1 MKKLLS
7 LPPNLVNCFY
17 DVTGYSRSDWF
28 CTHDPIGQKLGSG
41 GGSAWLLEKACAET
55 GKDFDEWLASEKR
68 VLLHAGGQSR
78 RLPAYAPSGKILTPI
93 PVFRWERGQRL
104 SQDLLSLQIPLYQK
118 IMDAAPDNL
127 HTMIV
132 SGDVYIRCTKPLQH
146 IPEAD
151 VVCYGLW
158 LGPEVAKD
166 HGVFVSRHDTPSQLE
181 CMLQKPSVKTLGE
194 LMKDSFYLTDIG
206 IWLLSDRAVKL
217 LIKRSKERASGNG
230 CGTGCY
236 DLYSEFGCALGNHPR
251 LEDSELNQLSVAVLP
266 LPGGEFYH
274 FGTSPEIISSTLAI
288 QNLVND
294 QREIMHHSRK
304 PHPAMFVQN
313 SFTETTI
320 AENNQNMWIE
330 NSWVGQGWKLAHE
343 HIITGVPENNWE
355 IELRPGDCV
364 DIVPMGESEYCVR
377 PYGYHDLFRGDLRD
391 ETTLFLGKPFCQWAS
406 ERHIE
411 IGEIDGALDLQTARI
426 FPITDNMHDA
436 GLLLRWMLCQPE
448 LQGAKLLWEESRKA
462 SADDISAEADL
473 VRLFRQRSQFRADN
487 WRALSRNYEHSVFY
501 QVDLENA
508 ARDFATYRIA
518 EPLPISEQAPLLTRI
533 HDSMFRSELARRM
546 SMNAD
551 KTVVSDISSAYEEKA
566 FSLLREGLTE
576 RVLSEKQLPRMS
588 VYSDQIVWGRSS
600 VRIDIAGGWSDT
612 PPYCL
617 MEGGNVVNLAIE
629 LNGQPPLQSYIRP
642 CKEPKIVL
650 RSIDLGAIEEI
661 HTFEEL
667 ADFNHV
673 GSPFSIP
680 KAALALSGFLPD
692 FSVEKFDTLEN
703 QLKCF
708 GCGLEITLLSAI
720 PAGSGLGTSS
730 ILASTVLA
738 ALNDF
743 CGLMWD
749 KNEIGSRTLVLE
761 QLLTTGGGW
770 QDQFGGILQG
780 VKLLQTE
787 RGFDQNPVVRWLP
800 TDLYTLPEYKACHL
814 LYYTGITRTAKTI
827 LAEIVRRMFLNHHEE
842 IALLREMK
850 NHALDMYEAI
860 QRADFLEMGKLVRKT
875 WVQNQTI
882 DSGTN
887 PPEVQKIVAQIDDL
901 CLGYKLSGA
910 GGGGYLYMVA
920 KDPEAA
926 ARIRKILNDNR
937 PSANARFVEMSLSS
951 SGLQVSRS

>member
-1 MKKLLS
+1 MQKLLS
-7 LPPNLVNCFY
+7 LPPNLVGCFHEI
-17 DVTGYSRSDWF
+17 TGLSREEYF
-28 CTHDPIGQKLGSG
+28 CTNDPVGQKLGSG
-41 GGSAWLLEKACAET
+41 GGTAWLLQQAYVASLNDKDAET
-55 GKDFDEWLASEKR
+55 FSQWLGREKR
-68 VLLHAGGQSR
+68 ILLHAGGQSR
-78 RLPAYAPSGKILTPI
+78 RLPSYAPSGKILTPL

-104 SQDLLSLQIPLYQK
+104 SQNLLSLQVPLYEQMMK
-118 IMDAAPDNL
+118 AAPESL

-132 SGDVYIRCTKPLQH
+132 SGDVYIRATLPLQP
-146 IPEAD
+146 IPDAD

-158 LGPEVAKD
+158 LGPEIAKN
-166 HGVFVSRHDTPSQLE
+166 HGVFVSSRQHPQE
-181 CMLQKPSVKTLGE
+181 MKCMLQKPAVETLSSLLNE
-194 LMKDSFYLTDIG
+194 HLYLTDIG
-206 IWLLSDRAVKL
+206 IWMLSDRAVEL
-217 LIKRSKERASGNG
+217 LMKRSTRNSTLKE
-230 CGTGCY
+230 Y
-236 DLYSEFGCALGNHPR
+236 DLYGEFGLALGTHPTVN
-251 LEDSELNQLSVAVLP
+251 DPELAELKVAVLP

-274 FGTSPEIISSTLAI
+274 FGTSRELISSMVTI
-288 QNLVND
+288 QNLEND
-294 QREIMHHSRK
+294 QRKIMHHSRK

-642 CKEPKIVL
+642 
-650 RSIDLGAIEEI
+650 
-661 HTFEEL
+661 
-667 ADFNHV
+667 
-673 GSPFSIP
+673 
-680 KAALALSGFLPD
+680 
-692 FSVEKFDTLEN
+692 
-703 QLKCF
+703 
-708 GCGLEITLLSAI
+708 
-720 PAGSGLGTSS
+720 
-730 ILASTVLA
+730 
-738 ALNDF
+738 LN
-743 CGLMWD
+743 
-749 KNEIGSRTLVLE
+749 
-761 QLLTTGGGW
+761 
-770 QDQFGGILQG
+770 
-780 VKLLQTE
+780 
-787 RGFDQNPVVRWLP
+787 
-800 TDLYTLPEYKACHL
+800 
-814 LYYTGITRTAKTI
+814 
-827 LAEIVRRMFLNHHEE
+827 
-842 IALLREMK
+842 
-850 NHALDMYEAI
+850 
-860 QRADFLEMGKLVRKT
+860 
-875 WVQNQTI
+875 
-882 DSGTN
+882 
-887 PPEVQKIVAQIDDL
+887 
-901 CLGYKLSGA
+901 
-910 GGGGYLYMVA
+910 
-920 KDPEAA
+920 
-926 ARIRKILNDNR
+926 
-937 PSANARFVEMSLSS
+937 
-951 SGLQVSRS
+951 